1 MAPDDDDVPSIDDPR
16 VRRRLDA
23 ARGYC
28 ELHLPSLAWEEIGPL
43 RKALGHTAELLE
55 TELMI
60 LMLEKQWKDALTLA
74 VRMQMSLPEHPAG
87 WLQAAFCLHEM
98 GRTREALEKLVS
110 GPRGL
115 RKVALFHYNCGCYLT
130 VLGQLRD
137 AMTSLRRAFEMDG
150 AFRENARNDPD
161 LVPLR
166 DQL

>member
-1 MAPDDDDVPSIDDPR
+1 MPADDTLSPDDPW

-28 ELHLPSLAWEEIGPL
+28 ELHLPDLAWEELTPL
-43 RKALGHTAELLE
+43 RSKLGHAPEVLE

-60 LMLEKQWKDALTLA
+60 LMLETRWNDALGLA
-74 VRMQMSLPEHPAG
+74 SKMQNILPDHPAG
-87 WLQAAFCLHEM
+87 WLQAAFCLHEL
-98 GRTREALEKLVS
+98 GRTREALDKLVS

-115 RKVALFHYNCGCYLT
+115 RQVALFHYNCGCNLT

-137 AMTSLRRAFEMDG
+137 AMAALRRAFEMD
-150 AFRENARNDPD
+150 ASFRDNARTDPD